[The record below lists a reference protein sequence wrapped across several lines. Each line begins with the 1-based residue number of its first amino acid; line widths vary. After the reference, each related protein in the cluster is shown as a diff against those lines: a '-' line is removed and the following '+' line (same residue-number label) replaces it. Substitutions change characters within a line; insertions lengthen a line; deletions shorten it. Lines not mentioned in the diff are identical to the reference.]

1 MGIAKHLLLDRRL
14 LLSLAAILAMAA
26 LVCGGIVWSGMRL
39 DRLALED
46 EHRQASKEAELT
58 REAFEIHTLDLVNYV
73 DAHLMGLRAAY
84 LRRQSLE
91 DARHYVEQVPF
102 DRAVID
108 DLALV
113 SADGELVL
121 WSGAPSF
128 KAVDLSDRDYF
139 VAQRQSRDD
148 QLYFSAVQFGR
159 VSGKYLFRMSRRLV
173 DENGVFVGIVLASVD
188 PYSISRFYQDMRIG
202 RQSTTSL
209 LATDLRRL
217 LARYPQPAATHWEQ
231 TAESPIWASLAQ
243 ASQGSYA
250 MKSRIDGVQRTYF
263 YKKLDK
269 YPLAVVVGFSPEDV
283 AERIRPR
290 QERQHFSENILI
302 LAVLGITLLLIVITF
317 HRRSLAIANRDL
329 QGLYEQVRGLAL
341 FDALTGLPNRS
352 LLDDR
357 LAQALLDAER
367 NQEACALI
375 YLDLDDFKEVND
387 SLGHDAGD
395 HVLAVT
401 ASRMSAAVRA
411 TDTVSRRGGDEFVI
425 LLPHAGTLPEI
436 LEIAD
441 RLVQWVAEP
450 ILYQGQPCGVSASV
464 GIAIYPAN
472 GPSIE
477 TMLKAADEAM
487 YAAKRQGKN
496 KIVLAEANATP
507 AEEKTED

>member
-1 MGIAKHLLLDRRL
+1 MGIGKHLLLDRRL
-14 LLSLAAILAMAA
+14 LLSLAVIVSVSA
-26 LVCGGIVWSGMRL
+26 LVCGGIVWSGARL

-46 EHRQASKEAELT
+46 EYRQASREAELT
-58 REAFEIHTLDLVNYV
+58 REAFEVHTLDLVNYV
-73 DAHLMGLRAAY
+73 DAHLRGLRAAY
-84 LRRQSLE
+84 LRRHSLE
-91 DARHYVEQVPF
+91 DARYYLEQVPF

-108 DLALV
+108 DLAII
-113 SADGELVL
+113 SPEGNLVL
-121 WSGAPSF
+121 WSGAAEV
-128 KAVDLSDRDYF
+128 KALDLSDRDYF
-139 VAQRQSRDD
+139 RAQLQGGDD
-148 QLYFSAVQFGR
+148 RIYFSAVQFGR
-159 VSGKYLFRMSRRLV
+159 VSEKYLFRMSRRLV
-173 DENGVFVGIVLASVD
+173 DADGAFAGIVLASVD

-202 RQSTTSL
+202 PQSSTSL
-209 LATDLRRL
+209 VASDLRRL
-217 LARYPQPAATHWEQ
+217 LARYPQPDAKYWEQ
-231 TAESPIWASLAQ
+231 AIESLLWEQL
-243 ASQGSYA
+243 ASQPKGNYEA
-250 MKSRIDGVQRTYF
+250 PSRIDGVARSYT
-263 YKKLDK
+263 YKKLDQ
-269 YPLAVVVGFSPEDV
+269 YPLAVIVGFSPDDV

-290 QERQHFSENILI
+290 QERQHFSENVLI

-329 QGLYEQVRGLAL
+329 KRLYEQVRGLAL

-401 ASRMSAAVRA
+401 ASRMTAAVRA

-425 LLPHAGTLPEI
+425 LLPHAGTMPEI

-441 RLVQWVAEP
+441 RLVQWVSEP
-450 ILYQGQPCGVSASV
+450 ILYQGRPCGVSASV

-472 GPSIE
+472 GPNID

-487 YAAKRQGKN
+487 YAAKREGKN
-496 KIVLAEANATP
+496 RIVVAAAPAAAEKVEA
-507 AEEKTED
+507 